1 MASLGVKNE
10 HRKDMCYNEIGICA
24 HNQLDISKFFI

>member
-10 HRKDMCYNEIGICA
+10 HQKDPCYNEIGICA
-24 HNQLDISKFFI
+24 HNQLDIF